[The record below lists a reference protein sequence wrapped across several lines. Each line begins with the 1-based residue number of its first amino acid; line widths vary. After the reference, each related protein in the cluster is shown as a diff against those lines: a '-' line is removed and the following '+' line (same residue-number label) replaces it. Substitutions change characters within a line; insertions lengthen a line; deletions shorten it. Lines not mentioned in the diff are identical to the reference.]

1 MKQIILTGL
10 MSCVL
15 GFAVSAQPKKQKQP
29 SQADMNKMMEEA
41 MKAEG
46 MSKEEQEEMKKM
58 MKDVMPALEQHNAT
72 MADYP
77 EFADNK
83 ELVPA
88 KSIAVAKKTL
98 TKAEVSAY
106 ASGLYA
112 KLMTKADPT
121 EAALIKKVIAQ
132 TPKATD
138 ISHAAVLAMLQG
150 HPQTALGLAIK
161 AVMTEP
167 ANLNWQNNMAALLTQ
182 YGYAEQA
189 MPLLQKL
196 KNDLANNSTVLNNL
210 ANAWL
215 NIGQRD
221 SALAYAIAAIKVNA
235 AHPEAAQVAG
245 VVKES
250 KDHDPVENYTAAMEN
265 APNPFTQ
272 SIIKN
277 NGSTIKLTWDNIKK
291 NLTIFEYF
299 TMDWLKIP
307 KLGNSVKGFENDLA
321 IKKAYEEVKDKIE
334 EKITLMTEQAERELD
349 ALSDKGDDAF
359 ASEMMKSSMEGLSWM
374 SKPAANVLEVL
385 QAFQTQNQLSFA
397 DTLLK
402 IENWKN
408 ELKKEK
414 DAKIKAIY
422 AKINNKNKTTCEQYK
437 SQLDL
442 LENEY
447 LETVNT
453 RIQKVMVRHIQDY
466 RQWLNAWITWSWYV
480 AGNVKNAM
488 LLQDLQATAHLAGL
502 YYQAVQLQEALPEHC
517 AVVTNK
523 TTHNLP
529 IPEIPNFTCPA
540 VVAIPSGSEWQ
551 QLGNSAKDF
560 NKNIYKISKTD
571 QPVPNVSV
579 AYGIGGQV
587 AQPGPSPFV
596 KTANG
601 SVLPAAIN
609 AHETEELHG
618 YPTESSHQMPV
629 LEDLAPLPDLAR
641 SIVAKKLLTEML
653 SGDCKKV
660 KTDKQ
665 NFKEAMDEIDFWYKI
680 KADIRRMRAQREAAQ
695 QAADAAAEQ
704 KEVDA
709 IKTEVQQSGLQPTIS
724 SGLQSPGTFATQK
737 NLFK

>member
-1 MKQIILTGL
+1 MKQIVLTGL
-10 MSCVL
+10 MSCVFCCAAL
-15 GFAVSAQPKKQKQP
+15 AQPKKQKQP

-46 MSKEEQEEMKKM
+46 MSKEDQEEMKKM
-58 MKDVMPALEQHNAT
+58 MKDVMPALEQYNAT

-88 KSIAVAKKTL
+88 KKTVIAKKAL
-98 TKAEVSAY
+98 TKTEVSTY
-106 ASGLYA
+106 ASGLYT
-112 KLMTKADPT
+112 KLMTKADAT

-132 TPKATD
+132 TPKAAD

-150 HPQTALGLAIK
+150 HPQAALGLSIK

-189 MPLLQKL
+189 LPLLQKL
-196 KNDLANNSTVLNNL
+196 KNDLFNNSTVLNNL

-215 NIGQRD
+215 NAGQPD
-221 SALAYAIAAIKVNA
+221 SALAYATAAMKVNA
-235 AHPEAAQVAG
+235 THPEAAQVAG

-250 KDHDPVENYTAAMEN
+250 KDHDPADNYERAMAN

-272 SIIKN
+272 SMIN
-277 NGSTIKLTWDNIKK
+277 NHGGTKKLKWDDIKK

-299 TMDWLKIP
+299 KIDWLKIP
-307 KLGNSVKGFENDLA
+307 KLGNTVKGYENDMA
-321 IKKAYEEVKDKIE
+321 MKKAYEEVRDKIE
-334 EKITLMTEQAERELD
+334 EKITLMTEQYEKELD
-349 ALSDKGDDAF
+349 ALADKGDDAF
-359 ASEMMKSSMEGLSWM
+359 ASEMMKASMEGLSWM
-374 SKPAANVLEVL
+374 SKPATNVLEVL
-385 QAFQTQNQLSFA
+385 QSFQTQNQLDFA
-397 DTLLK
+397 DTLKK
-402 IENWKN
+402 IENWKA

-422 AKINNKNKTTCEQYK
+422 DKIGSKTKTTCEQYK

-442 LENEY
+442 LENEF

-453 RIQKVMVRHIQDY
+453 RIQKIMVRHIQDY

-480 AGNVKNAM
+480 AGNVKNTLM
-488 LLQDLQATAHLAGL
+488 LQDLQATAHLAGL

-517 AVVTNK
+517 GVAIKK
-523 TTHNLP
+523 TTHILP
-529 IPEIPNFTCPA
+529 MPEIPNFTCPA
-540 VVAIPSGSEWQ
+540 VVAVPSGSDWQ
-551 QLGNSAKDF
+551 QLSNSAKDF
-560 NKNIYKISKTD
+560 NKNIYKITKTD
-571 QPVPNVSV
+571 KPVPNVSV

-587 AQPGPSPFV
+587 AQPGPAPFV

-609 AHETEELHG
+609 AHETEDLHG
-618 YPTESSHQMPV
+618 YPTQVSHEMPA
-629 LEDLAPLPDLAR
+629 LEDLTPLPDLAR
-641 SIVAKKLLTEML
+641 SLVAKQLLTEML
-653 SGDCKKV
+653 SADCRKV

-665 NFKEAMDEIDFWYKI
+665 NFKEAMDEMDFWYKI
-680 KADIRRMRAQREAAQ
+680 KAEIARHKALKEAAK
-695 QAADAAAEQ
+695 QAEEAAEQ
-704 KEVDA
+704 KELDK
-709 IKTEVQQSGLQPTIS
+709 IKTEVQQGGLQPTIS
-724 SGLQSPGTFATQK
+724 SGLQSPGTFATEK